1 MLSKLLTFAAI
12 ISISASVFA
21 QTGPRLNSRNTLP
34 AGYWP
39 LDKTQ
44 PIIDKTQTIRLAP
57 DLSQLSERE
66 RRALGKLLEAGKI
79 FQSLYEQ
86 QRHAQSPSAYSDLLR
101 VDKRTGSTAN
111 TQ

>member
-21 QTGPRLNSRNTLP
+21 QTGPRLNSRNALP

-39 LDKTQ
+39 LEKTQ

-57 DLSQLSERE
+57 DLLQLSEGEWSGR
-66 RRALGKLLEAGKI
+66 
-79 FQSLYEQ
+79 Q
-86 QRHAQSPSAYSDLLR
+86 
-101 VDKRTGSTAN
+101 
-111 TQ
+111 